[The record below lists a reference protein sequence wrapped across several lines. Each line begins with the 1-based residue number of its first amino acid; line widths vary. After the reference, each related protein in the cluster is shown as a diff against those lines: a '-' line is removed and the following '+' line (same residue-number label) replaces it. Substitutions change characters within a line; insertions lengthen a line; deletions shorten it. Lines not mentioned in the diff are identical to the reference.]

1 MNFIVKQLPG
11 PILPRVFPASA
22 VIMFF
27 DSASQTV
34 RMPNIEFAGLQALED
49 IDTVHKYDPS
59 KRLPD
64 NRGDKI

>member
-1 MNFIVKQLPG
+1 MNFTVKQLPR

-27 DSASQTV
+27 DSASQIV
-34 RMPNIEFAGLQALED
+34 RTPNIEFAGLQALED
-49 IDTVHKYDPS
+49 IDTVHKYDLS
-59 KRLPD
+59 RTLPD